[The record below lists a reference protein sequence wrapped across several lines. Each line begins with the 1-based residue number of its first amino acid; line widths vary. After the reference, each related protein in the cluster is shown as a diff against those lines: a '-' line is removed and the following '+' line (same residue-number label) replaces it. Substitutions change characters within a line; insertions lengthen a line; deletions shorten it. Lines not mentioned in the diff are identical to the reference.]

1 MKEPGLDDR
10 YQTLSGPIE
19 RKHRNTK
26 LETLRKTYPNLLP
39 HRRGDVLLGTLMDE
53 YGVDSLNGLL
63 RAVGYKH

>member
-10 YQTLSGPIE
+10 YQTKHGPIE

-39 HRRGDVLLGTLMDE
+39 ERRADIHLGTLMDE
-53 YGVDSLNGLL
+53 YGVHSLNGLL
-63 RAVGYKH
+63 RKLGVK

>member
-1 MKEPGLDDR
+1 MKEPGLDGR
-10 YQTLSGPIE
+10 YQTEHGPIE

-39 HRRGDVLLGTLMDE
+39 GRRGDILLGTLLDE

-63 RAVGYKH
+63 RALGLR